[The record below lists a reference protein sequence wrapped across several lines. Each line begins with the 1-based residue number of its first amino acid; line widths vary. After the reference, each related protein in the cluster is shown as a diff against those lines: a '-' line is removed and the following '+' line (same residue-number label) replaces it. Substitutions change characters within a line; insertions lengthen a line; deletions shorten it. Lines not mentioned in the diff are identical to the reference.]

1 MANKKI
7 RKFSKTNR
15 RRLLIVFLFVLVCF
29 VCLIIRLVQINIADG
44 DTYEKNVLALLN
56 YDGQTIPYKR
66 GDITD
71 RNGTVLAT
79 SEKIY
84 NLVLD
89 PYVITHSTDEK
100 ASEYVAD
107 VLEKYFSIDQDTV
120 KSILSEKSNSRYVV
134 MKRKMTYDEKKPYDD
149 FLASEDKDDQK
160 IISAV
165 SSGIWFE
172 ENYQRMYPFSTLACD
187 LIGFTS
193 GDDIGLWGIESY
205 YDNMLSG
212 TDGRKYGYLNDDV
225 DLQKVTEEPQNGK
238 TIVSTI
244 DINIQRIAEKY
255 VSEFMNETG
264 AKNVAAL
271 VMNPNNGEILG
282 MASAPIFDLNN
293 PRDLTVSGYTEE
305 QLANMSD
312 EDLSKALY
320 TVWRNFCV
328 NDTYEPGSTV
338 KTMTVS
344 YALDQALVDP
354 DENFVCDGGQTYT
367 DGTFVS
373 CNSVHGDL
381 TLTESIVHSCN
392 DVMMQ
397 LSDRIGAANFI
408 QMQKLFGFGQ
418 LTGIDLPGEA
428 SCAATIYTADTM
440 GPVELWTSS
449 FGQGYN
455 TTMVQVASAFSSI
468 VNGGYYYKPHVVS
481 QIASDSGN
489 TIQVIDKTLMRT
501 TVSKT
506 TSEWM
511 KNALYQTVESGSGQP
526 AQVAGYR
533 IGGKTGTAEKVPRGT
548 KARLVSFIGAA
559 PIDDPQL
566 VVYVVV
572 DEANAEDQG
581 QSSFASTIAGKIFS
595 EALPYLQ
602 IFPTEEIPETESEES
617 DDNYSADDGADEA
630 DANEVDVN
638 DGTDE
643 GDNTDEEDNGDNV
656 SDNGDDG
663 SNDGQAVD
671 DGE

>member
-1 MANKKI
+1 MAKKKI

-44 DTYEKNVLALLN
+44 DTYEKNVLTLLN

-89 PYVITHSTDEK
+89 PYVITQSTDEK
-100 ASEYVAD
+100 ASEYVAE
-107 VLEKYFSIDQDTV
+107 VLEEYFSIDQATV
-120 KSILSEKSNSRYVV
+120 KKTLEEQPNSRYVV
-134 MKRKMTYDEKKPYDD
+134 LRRKMTYDEKKPYDD
-149 FLASEDKDDQK
+149 FLSSEDENDQK

-172 ENYQRMYPFSTLACD
+172 ESYQRMYPFSTLACD

-205 YDNMLSG
+205 YDKMLSG

-225 DLQKVTEEPQNGK
+225 DLQKVTEEPHNGK
-238 TIVSTI
+238 TIVSTV

-255 VSEFMNETG
+255 ISEFMQETG

-271 VMNPNNGEILG
+271 VMNPNNGEVLG
-282 MASAPIFDLNN
+282 MASAPVFDLNK
-293 PRDLTVSGYTEE
+293 PRDLTIAGYTED
-305 QLANMSD
+305 QIANMNDQDMSD
-312 EDLSKALY
+312 ALY
-320 TVWRNFCV
+320 QVWRNFCV

-373 CNSVHGDL
+373 CNSVHENL
-381 TLTESIVHSCN
+381 TLTGSIVHSCN

-397 LSDRIGAANFI
+397 LSDRIGAASFI

-481 QIASDSGN
+481 EIASDSGN

-501 TVSKT
+501 TVSNT

-572 DEANAEDQG
+572 DEANAEDRG

-602 IFPTEEIPETESEES
+602 IFPTEEVPETETDENY
-617 DDNYSADDGADEA
+617 DDYSADNEDEV
-630 DANEVDVN
+630 DANE
-638 DGTDE
+638 GADE
-643 GDNTDEEDNGDNV
+643 GDNMDEA
-656 SDNGDDG
+656 DNGDDG
-663 SNDGQAVD
+663 SDDGQAVD

>member
-1 MANKKI
+1 MAKKKI

-44 DTYEKNVLALLN
+44 DTYEKNVLTLLN

-89 PYVITHSTDEK
+89 PYVITQSTDEK
-100 ASEYVAD
+100 ASEYVAE
-107 VLEKYFSIDQDTV
+107 VLEEYFSIDQATV
-120 KSILSEKSNSRYVV
+120 KKTLEEQPNSRYVV
-134 MKRKMTYDEKKPYDD
+134 LRRKMTYDEKKPYDD
-149 FLASEDKDDQK
+149 FLSSEDENDQK

-172 ENYQRMYPFSTLACD
+172 ESYQRMYPFSTLACD

-205 YDNMLSG
+205 YDKMLSG

-225 DLQKVTEEPQNGK
+225 DLQKVTEEPHNGK
-238 TIVSTI
+238 TIVSTV

-255 VSEFMNETG
+255 ISEFMQETG

-271 VMNPNNGEILG
+271 VMNPNNGEVLG
-282 MASAPIFDLNN
+282 MASAPVFDLNK
-293 PRDLTVSGYTEE
+293 PRDLTIAGYTED
-305 QLANMSD
+305 QIANMNDQDMSN
-312 EDLSKALY
+312 ALY
-320 TVWRNFCV
+320 QVWRNFCV
-328 NDTYEPGSTV
+328 NDTYEPGSTA

-373 CNSVHGDL
+373 CNSVHENL
-381 TLTESIVHSCN
+381 TLTGSIVHSCN

-397 LSDRIGAANFI
+397 LSDRIGAASFI

-455 TTMVQVASAFSSI
+455 TIMVQVASAFSSI

-481 QIASDSGN
+481 EIASDSGN
-489 TIQVIDKTLMRT
+489 TIQMIDKTLMRT
-501 TVSKT
+501 TVSNT

-602 IFPTEEIPETESEES
+602 IFPTEEVPETETDENY
-617 DDNYSADDGADEA
+617 DGYSADNEDEV
-630 DANEVDVN
+630 DANE
-638 DGTDE
+638 GADE
-643 GDNTDEEDNGDNV
+643 GDNMDEA
-656 SDNGDDG
+656 DNGDDG
-663 SNDGQAVD
+663 SDDGQAVD

>member
-1 MANKKI
+1 MAKKKI

-44 DTYEKNVLALLN
+44 DTYEKNVLTLLN

-89 PYVITHSTDEK
+89 PYVITQSTDEK
-100 ASEYVAD
+100 ASEYVAE
-107 VLEKYFSIDQDTV
+107 VLEEYFSIDQATV
-120 KSILSEKSNSRYVV
+120 KKTLEEQPNSRYVV
-134 MKRKMTYDEKKPYDD
+134 LRRKMTYDEKKPYDD
-149 FLASEDKDDQK
+149 FLSSEDENDQK

-172 ENYQRMYPFSTLACD
+172 ESYQRMYPFSTLACD

-205 YDNMLSG
+205 YDKMLSG

-225 DLQKVTEEPQNGK
+225 DLQKVTEEPHNGK
-238 TIVSTI
+238 TIVSTV

-255 VSEFMNETG
+255 ISEFMQETG
-264 AKNVAAL
+264 AKKVAAL
-271 VMNPNNGEILG
+271 VMNPNNGEVLG
-282 MASAPIFDLNN
+282 MASAPVFDLNK
-293 PRDLTVSGYTEE
+293 PRDLTIAGYTED
-305 QLANMSD
+305 QIANMNDQDMSD
-312 EDLSKALY
+312 ALY
-320 TVWRNFCV
+320 QVWRNFCV

-373 CNSVHGDL
+373 CNSVHENL
-381 TLTESIVHSCN
+381 TLTGSIVHSCN

-397 LSDRIGAANFI
+397 LSDRIGAASFI

-481 QIASDSGN
+481 EIASDSGN

-501 TVSKT
+501 TVSNT

-581 QSSFASTIAGKIFS
+581 LSSFASTIAGKIFS

-602 IFPTEEIPETESEES
+602 IFPTEEVPETETDENY
-617 DDNYSADDGADEA
+617 DDYSADNEDEV
-630 DANEVDVN
+630 DANE
-638 DGTDE
+638 GADE
-643 GDNTDEEDNGDNV
+643 GDNMDEADNGDEG
-656 SDNGDDG
+656 SD
-663 SNDGQAVD
+663 DGQAVD

>member
-1 MANKKI
+1 M
-7 RKFSKTNR
+7 
-15 RRLLIVFLFVLVCF
+15 IVFLFVLVCF

-44 DTYEKNVLALLN
+44 DTYEKNVLTLLN

-89 PYVITHSTDEK
+89 PYVITQSTDEK
-100 ASEYVAD
+100 ASEYVAE
-107 VLEKYFSIDQDTV
+107 VLEEYFSIDQATV
-120 KSILSEKSNSRYVV
+120 KKTLEEQPNSRYVV
-134 MKRKMTYDEKKPYDD
+134 LRRKMTYDEKKPYDD
-149 FLASEDKDDQK
+149 FLSSEDENDQK

-172 ENYQRMYPFSTLACD
+172 ESYQRMYPFSTLACD

-193 GDDIGLWGIESY
+193 WDDIGLWGIESY
-205 YDNMLSG
+205 YDKMLSG

-225 DLQKVTEEPQNGK
+225 DLQKVTEEPHNGK
-238 TIVSTI
+238 TIVSTV

-255 VSEFMNETG
+255 ISEFMQETG

-271 VMNPNNGEILG
+271 VMNPNNGEVLG
-282 MASAPIFDLNN
+282 MANAPVFDLNK
-293 PRDLTVSGYTEE
+293 PRDLTIAGYTED
-305 QLANMSD
+305 QIANMNDQDMSD
-312 EDLSKALY
+312 ALY
-320 TVWRNFCV
+320 QVWRNFCV

-354 DENFVCDGGQTYT
+354 DENFVCDGCQTYT

-373 CNSVHGDL
+373 CNSVHENL
-381 TLTESIVHSCN
+381 TLTGSIVHSCN

-397 LSDRIGAANFI
+397 LSDRIGAASFI

-481 QIASDSGN
+481 EIASDSGN

-501 TVSKT
+501 TVSNT

-602 IFPTEEIPETESEES
+602 IFPTEEVSETETDENY
-617 DDNYSADDGADEA
+617 DDYSADNEDEV
-630 DANEVDVN
+630 DANE
-638 DGTDE
+638 GADE
-643 GDNTDEEDNGDNV
+643 GDNMDEA
-656 SDNGDDG
+656 DNGDDG
-663 SNDGQAVD
+663 SDDGQAVD

>member
-1 MANKKI
+1 MAKKKI

-44 DTYEKNVLALLN
+44 DTYEKNVLTLLN

-89 PYVITHSTDEK
+89 PYVITQSTDEK
-100 ASEYVAD
+100 ASEYVAE
-107 VLEKYFSIDQDTV
+107 VLEEYFSIDQATV
-120 KSILSEKSNSRYVV
+120 KKTLEEQPNSRYVV
-134 MKRKMTYDEKKPYDD
+134 LRRKMTYDEKKPYDD
-149 FLASEDKDDQK
+149 FLSSEDENDQK

-172 ENYQRMYPFSTLACD
+172 ESYQRMYPFSTLACD

-205 YDNMLSG
+205 YDKMLSG

-225 DLQKVTEEPQNGK
+225 DLQKVTEEPHNGK
-238 TIVSTI
+238 TIVSTV

-255 VSEFMNETG
+255 ISEFMQETG

-271 VMNPNNGEILG
+271 VMNPNNGEVLG
-282 MASAPIFDLNN
+282 MANAPVFDLNK
-293 PRDLTVSGYTEE
+293 PRDLTIAGYTED
-305 QLANMSD
+305 QIANMNDQDMSD
-312 EDLSKALY
+312 ALY
-320 TVWRNFCV
+320 QVWRNFCV

-373 CNSVHGDL
+373 CNSVHENL
-381 TLTESIVHSCN
+381 TLTGSIVHSCN

-397 LSDRIGAANFI
+397 LSDRIGAASFI

-428 SCAATIYTADTM
+428 SCAATIYTADMM

-481 QIASDSGN
+481 EIASDSGN

-501 TVSKT
+501 TVSNT

-602 IFPTEEIPETESEES
+602 IFPTEEVSETETDENY
-617 DDNYSADDGADEA
+617 DDYSADNEDEV
-630 DANEVDVN
+630 DANE
-638 DGTDE
+638 GADE
-643 GDNTDEEDNGDNV
+643 GDNMDEA
-656 SDNGDDG
+656 DNGDDG
-663 SNDGQAVD
+663 SDDGQAVD

>member
-1 MANKKI
+1 MAKKKI

-44 DTYEKNVLALLN
+44 DTYEKNVLTLLN

-89 PYVITHSTDEK
+89 PYVITQSTDEK
-100 ASEYVAD
+100 ASEYVAE
-107 VLEKYFSIDQDTV
+107 VLEEYFSIDQATV
-120 KSILSEKSNSRYVV
+120 KKTLEEQPNSRYVV
-134 MKRKMTYDEKKPYDD
+134 LRRKMTYDEKKPYDD
-149 FLASEDKDDQK
+149 FLSSEDENDQK

-172 ENYQRMYPFSTLACD
+172 ESYQRMYPFSTLACD

-205 YDNMLSG
+205 YDKMLSG

-225 DLQKVTEEPQNGK
+225 DLQKVTEEPHNGK
-238 TIVSTI
+238 TIVSTV

-255 VSEFMNETG
+255 ISEFMQETG

-271 VMNPNNGEILG
+271 VMNPNNGEVLG
-282 MASAPIFDLNN
+282 MASAPVFDLNK
-293 PRDLTVSGYTEE
+293 PRDLTIAGYTED
-305 QLANMSD
+305 QIANMNDQDMSD
-312 EDLSKALY
+312 ALY
-320 TVWRNFCV
+320 QVWRNFCV

-373 CNSVHGDL
+373 CNSVHENL
-381 TLTESIVHSCN
+381 TLTGSIVHSCN

-397 LSDRIGAANFI
+397 LSDRIGAASFI

-481 QIASDSGN
+481 EIASDSGN
-489 TIQVIDKTLMRT
+489 TIQMIDKTLMRT
-501 TVSKT
+501 TVSNT

-572 DEANAEDQG
+572 DEVNAEDQG

-602 IFPTEEIPETESEES
+602 IFPTEEVPETETDENY
-617 DDNYSADDGADEA
+617 DGYSADNEDEV
-630 DANEVDVN
+630 DANE
-638 DGTDE
+638 GADE
-643 GDNTDEEDNGDNV
+643 GDNMDEA
-656 SDNGDDG
+656 DNGDDG
-663 SNDGQAVD
+663 SDDGQAVD

>member
-1 MANKKI
+1 M
-7 RKFSKTNR
+7 
-15 RRLLIVFLFVLVCF
+15 FLFVLVCF

-44 DTYEKNVLALLN
+44 DTYEKNVLTLLN

-89 PYVITHSTDEK
+89 PYVITQSTDEK
-100 ASEYVAD
+100 ASEYVAE
-107 VLEKYFSIDQDTV
+107 VLEEYFSIDQATV
-120 KSILSEKSNSRYVV
+120 KKTLEEQPNSRYVV
-134 MKRKMTYDEKKPYDD
+134 LRRKMTYDEKKPYDD
-149 FLASEDKDDQK
+149 FLSSEDENDQK

-172 ENYQRMYPFSTLACD
+172 ESYQRMYPFSTLACD

-205 YDNMLSG
+205 YDKMLSG

-225 DLQKVTEEPQNGK
+225 DLQKITEEPHNGK
-238 TIVSTI
+238 TIVSTV

-255 VSEFMNETG
+255 ISEFMQETG

-271 VMNPNNGEILG
+271 VMNPNNGEVLG
-282 MASAPIFDLNN
+282 MANAPVFDLNK
-293 PRDLTVSGYTEE
+293 PRDLTIAGYTED
-305 QLANMSD
+305 QIANMNDQDMSD
-312 EDLSKALY
+312 ALY
-320 TVWRNFCV
+320 QVWRNFCV

-373 CNSVHGDL
+373 CNSVHENL
-381 TLTESIVHSCN
+381 TLTGSIVHSCN

-397 LSDRIGAANFI
+397 LSDRIGAASFI

-481 QIASDSGN
+481 EIASDSGN

-501 TVSKT
+501 TVSNT

-602 IFPTEEIPETESEES
+602 IFPTEEVSETETDENY
-617 DDNYSADDGADEA
+617 DDYSADNEDEV
-630 DANEVDVN
+630 DANE
-638 DGTDE
+638 GADE
-643 GDNTDEEDNGDNV
+643 GDNMDEA
-656 SDNGDDG
+656 DNGDDG
-663 SNDGQAVD
+663 SDDGQAVD

>member
-1 MANKKI
+1 MAKKKI

-44 DTYEKNVLALLN
+44 DTYEKNVLTLLN

-89 PYVITHSTDEK
+89 PYVITQSTDEK
-100 ASEYVAD
+100 ASEYVAE
-107 VLEKYFSIDQDTV
+107 VLEEYFSIDQATV
-120 KSILSEKSNSRYVV
+120 KKTLEEQPNSRYVV
-134 MKRKMTYDEKKPYDD
+134 LRRKMTYDEKKPYDD
-149 FLASEDKDDQK
+149 FLSSEDENDQK

-172 ENYQRMYPFSTLACD
+172 ESYQRMYPFSTLACD

-205 YDNMLSG
+205 YDKMLSG

-225 DLQKVTEEPQNGK
+225 DLQKVTEEPHNGK
-238 TIVSTI
+238 TIVSTV

-255 VSEFMNETG
+255 ISEFMQETG

-271 VMNPNNGEILG
+271 VMNPNNGEVLG
-282 MASAPIFDLNN
+282 MASAPVFNLNK
-293 PRDLTVSGYTEE
+293 PRDLTIAGYTED
-305 QLANMSD
+305 QIANMNDQDMSD
-312 EDLSKALY
+312 ALY
-320 TVWRNFCV
+320 QVWRNFCV

-373 CNSVHGDL
+373 CNSVHENL
-381 TLTESIVHSCN
+381 TLTGSIVHSCN

-397 LSDRIGAANFI
+397 LSDRIGAASFI

-481 QIASDSGN
+481 EIASDSGN

-501 TVSKT
+501 TVSNT

-602 IFPTEEIPETESEES
+602 IFPTEEVPETETDENY
-617 DDNYSADDGADEA
+617 DDYSADNEDEV
-630 DANEVDVN
+630 DANE
-638 DGTDE
+638 GADE
-643 GDNTDEEDNGDNV
+643 GDNMDEA
-656 SDNGDDG
+656 DNGDDG
-663 SNDGQAVD
+663 SDDGQAVD

>member
-1 MANKKI
+1 MAKKKI

-44 DTYEKNVLALLN
+44 DTYEKNVLTLLN

-89 PYVITHSTDEK
+89 PYVITQSTDEK
-100 ASEYVAD
+100 ASEYVAE
-107 VLEKYFSIDQDTV
+107 VLEEYFSIDQATV
-120 KSILSEKSNSRYVV
+120 KKTLEEQPNSRYVV
-134 MKRKMTYDEKKPYDD
+134 LRRKMTYDEKKPYDD
-149 FLASEDKDDQK
+149 FLSSEDENDQK

-172 ENYQRMYPFSTLACD
+172 ESYQRMYPFSTLACD

-205 YDNMLSG
+205 YDKMLSG

-225 DLQKVTEEPQNGK
+225 DLQKVTEEPHNGK
-238 TIVSTI
+238 TIVSTV

-255 VSEFMNETG
+255 ISEFMQETG

-271 VMNPNNGEILG
+271 VMNPNNGEVLG
-282 MASAPIFDLNN
+282 MASAPVFDLNK
-293 PRDLTVSGYTEE
+293 PRDLTIAGYTED
-305 QLANMSD
+305 QIANMNDQDMSD
-312 EDLSKALY
+312 ALY
-320 TVWRNFCV
+320 QVWRNFCV

-373 CNSVHGDL
+373 CNSVHENL
-381 TLTESIVHSCN
+381 TLTGSIVHSCN
-392 DVMMQ
+392 DVMLQ
-397 LSDRIGAANFI
+397 LSDRIGAASFI

-481 QIASDSGN
+481 EIASDSGN
-489 TIQVIDKTLMRT
+489 TIQMIDKTLMRT
-501 TVSKT
+501 TVSNT

-602 IFPTEEIPETESEES
+602 IFPTEEVPETETDENY
-617 DDNYSADDGADEA
+617 DGYSADNEDEV
-630 DANEVDVN
+630 DANE
-638 DGTDE
+638 GADE
-643 GDNTDEEDNGDNV
+643 GDNMDEA
-656 SDNGDDG
+656 DNGDDG
-663 SNDGQAVD
+663 SDDGQAVD

>member
-1 MANKKI
+1 M
-7 RKFSKTNR
+7 
-15 RRLLIVFLFVLVCF
+15 IVFLFVLVCF

-44 DTYEKNVLALLN
+44 DTYEKNVLTLLN

-89 PYVITHSTDEK
+89 PYVITQSTDEK
-100 ASEYVAD
+100 ASEYVAE
-107 VLEKYFSIDQDTV
+107 VLEEYFSIDQATV
-120 KSILSEKSNSRYVV
+120 KKTLEEQPNSRYVV
-134 MKRKMTYDEKKPYDD
+134 LRRKMTYDEKKPYDD
-149 FLASEDKDDQK
+149 FLSSEDENDQK

-172 ENYQRMYPFSTLACD
+172 ESYQRMYPFSTLACD

-205 YDNMLSG
+205 YDKMLSG

-225 DLQKVTEEPQNGK
+225 DLQKVTEEPHNGK
-238 TIVSTI
+238 TIVSTV

-255 VSEFMNETG
+255 ISEFMQETG

-271 VMNPNNGEILG
+271 VMNPNNGEVLG
-282 MASAPIFDLNN
+282 MASAPVFDLNK
-293 PRDLTVSGYTEE
+293 PRDLTIAGYTED
-305 QLANMSD
+305 QIANMNDQDMSD
-312 EDLSKALY
+312 ALY
-320 TVWRNFCV
+320 QVWRNFCV

-373 CNSVHGDL
+373 CNSVHENL
-381 TLTESIVHSCN
+381 TLTGSIVHSCN

-397 LSDRIGAANFI
+397 LSDRIGAASFI

-481 QIASDSGN
+481 EIASDSGN
-489 TIQVIDKTLMRT
+489 TIQMIDKTLMRT
-501 TVSKT
+501 TVSNT
-506 TSEWM
+506 TFEWM

-602 IFPTEEIPETESEES
+602 IFPTEEVPETETDENY
-617 DDNYSADDGADEA
+617 DDYSADNEDEV
-630 DANEVDVN
+630 DANE
-638 DGTDE
+638 GADE
-643 GDNTDEEDNGDNV
+643 GDNMDEA
-656 SDNGDDG
+656 DNGDDG
-663 SNDGQAVD
+663 SDDGQAVD

>member
-1 MANKKI
+1 M
-7 RKFSKTNR
+7 
-15 RRLLIVFLFVLVCF
+15 IVFLFVLVCF

-44 DTYEKNVLALLN
+44 DTYEKNVLTLLN

-89 PYVITHSTDEK
+89 PYVITQSTDEK
-100 ASEYVAD
+100 ASEYVAE
-107 VLEKYFSIDQDTV
+107 VLEEYFSIDQATV
-120 KSILSEKSNSRYVV
+120 KKTLEEQPNSRYVV
-134 MKRKMTYDEKKPYDD
+134 LRRKMTYDEKKPYDD
-149 FLASEDKDDQK
+149 FLSSEDENDQK

-172 ENYQRMYPFSTLACD
+172 ESYQRMYPFSTLACD

-205 YDNMLSG
+205 YDKMLSG

-225 DLQKVTEEPQNGK
+225 DLQKVTEEPHNGK
-238 TIVSTI
+238 TIVSTV

-255 VSEFMNETG
+255 ISEFMQETG

-271 VMNPNNGEILG
+271 VMNPNNGEVLG
-282 MASAPIFDLNN
+282 MANAPVFDLNK
-293 PRDLTVSGYTEE
+293 PRDLTIAGYTED
-305 QLANMSD
+305 QIANMNDQDMSD
-312 EDLSKALY
+312 ALY
-320 TVWRNFCV
+320 QVWRNFCV

-373 CNSVHGDL
+373 CNSVHENL
-381 TLTESIVHSCN
+381 TLTGSIVHSCN

-397 LSDRIGAANFI
+397 LSDRIGAASFI

-481 QIASDSGN
+481 EIASDSGN

-501 TVSKT
+501 TVSNT

-602 IFPTEEIPETESEES
+602 IFPTEEVSETETDENY
-617 DDNYSADDGADEA
+617 DDYSADNEDEV
-630 DANEVDVN
+630 DANE
-638 DGTDE
+638 GADE
-643 GDNTDEEDNGDNV
+643 GDNMDEA
-656 SDNGDDG
+656 DNGDDG
-663 SNDGQAVD
+663 SDDGQAVD

>member
-1 MANKKI
+1 MAKKKI

-29 VCLIIRLVQINIADG
+29 VCLIIRLVQIDIADG
-44 DTYEKNVLALLN
+44 DTYEKNVLTLLN

-89 PYVITHSTDEK
+89 PYVITQSTDEK
-100 ASEYVAD
+100 ASEYAAE
-107 VLEKYFSIDQDTV
+107 VLEEYFSIDQATV
-120 KSILSEKSNSRYVV
+120 KKTLEEQPNSRYVV
-134 MKRKMTYDEKKPYDD
+134 LRRKMTYDEKKPYDD
-149 FLASEDKDDQK
+149 FLSSEDENDQK

-172 ENYQRMYPFSTLACD
+172 ESYQRMYPFSTLACD

-205 YDNMLSG
+205 YDKMLSG

-225 DLQKVTEEPQNGK
+225 DLQKVTEEPHNGK
-238 TIVSTI
+238 TIVSTV

-255 VSEFMNETG
+255 ISEFMQETG

-271 VMNPNNGEILG
+271 VMNPNNGEVLG
-282 MASAPIFDLNN
+282 MASAPVFDLNK
-293 PRDLTVSGYTEE
+293 PRDLTIAGYTED
-305 QLANMSD
+305 QIANMNDQDMSD
-312 EDLSKALY
+312 ALY
-320 TVWRNFCV
+320 QVWRNFCV

-373 CNSVHGDL
+373 CNSVHENL
-381 TLTESIVHSCN
+381 TLTGSIVHSCN

-397 LSDRIGAANFI
+397 LSDRIGAASFI

-481 QIASDSGN
+481 EIASDSGN

-511 KNALYQTVESGSGQP
+511 KNALYQTVESVSGQP

-602 IFPTEEIPETESEES
+602 IFPTEEVPETETDENY
-617 DDNYSADDGADEA
+617 DDYSADNEDEV
-630 DANEVDVN
+630 DANE
-638 DGTDE
+638 GADE
-643 GDNTDEEDNGDNV
+643 GDNMDEA
-656 SDNGDDG
+656 DNGDDG
-663 SNDGQAVD
+663 SDDGQAVD

>member
-1 MANKKI
+1 MAKKKI

-44 DTYEKNVLALLN
+44 DTYEKNVLTLLN

-89 PYVITHSTDEK
+89 PYVITQSTDEK
-100 ASEYVAD
+100 VSEYVAE
-107 VLEKYFSIDQDTV
+107 VLEEYFSIDQATV
-120 KSILSEKSNSRYVV
+120 KKTLEEQPNSRYVV
-134 MKRKMTYDEKKPYDD
+134 LRRKMTYDEKKPYDD
-149 FLASEDKDDQK
+149 FLSSEDENDQK

-172 ENYQRMYPFSTLACD
+172 ESYQRMYPFSTLACD

-205 YDNMLSG
+205 YDKMLSG

-225 DLQKVTEEPQNGK
+225 DLQKVTEEPHNGK
-238 TIVSTI
+238 TIVSTV

-255 VSEFMNETG
+255 ISEFMQETG

-271 VMNPNNGEILG
+271 VMNPNNGEVLG
-282 MASAPIFDLNN
+282 MASAPVFDLNK
-293 PRDLTVSGYTEE
+293 PRDLTIAGYTED
-305 QLANMSD
+305 QIANMNDQDMSD
-312 EDLSKALY
+312 ALY
-320 TVWRNFCV
+320 QVWRNFCV

-373 CNSVHGDL
+373 CNSVHENL
-381 TLTESIVHSCN
+381 TLTGSIVHSCN

-397 LSDRIGAANFI
+397 LSDRIGAASFI

-481 QIASDSGN
+481 EIASDSGN
-489 TIQVIDKTLMRT
+489 TIQMIDKTLMRT
-501 TVSKT
+501 TVSNT

-602 IFPTEEIPETESEES
+602 IFPTEEVPETETDENY
-617 DDNYSADDGADEA
+617 DGYSADNEDEV
-630 DANEVDVN
+630 DANE
-638 DGTDE
+638 GADE
-643 GDNTDEEDNGDNV
+643 GDNMDEA
-656 SDNGDDG
+656 DNGDDG
-663 SNDGQAVD
+663 SDDGQAVD

>member
-1 MANKKI
+1 MAKKKI

-44 DTYEKNVLALLN
+44 DTYEKNVLTLLN

-89 PYVITHSTDEK
+89 PYVITQSTDEK
-100 ASEYVAD
+100 ASEYVAE
-107 VLEKYFSIDQDTV
+107 VLEEYFSIDQATV
-120 KSILSEKSNSRYVV
+120 KKTLEEQPNSRYVV
-134 MKRKMTYDEKKPYDD
+134 LRRRKMTYDEKKPYDD
-149 FLASEDKDDQK
+149 FLSSEDENDQK

-172 ENYQRMYPFSTLACD
+172 ESYQRMYPFSTLACD

-205 YDNMLSG
+205 YDKMLSG

-225 DLQKVTEEPQNGK
+225 DLQKVTEEPHNGK
-238 TIVSTI
+238 TIVSTV

-255 VSEFMNETG
+255 ISEFMQETG

-271 VMNPNNGEILG
+271 VMNPNNGEVLG
-282 MASAPIFDLNN
+282 MASAPVFDLNK
-293 PRDLTVSGYTEE
+293 PRDLTIAGYTED
-305 QLANMSD
+305 QIANMNDQDMSN
-312 EDLSKALY
+312 ALY
-320 TVWRNFCV
+320 QVWRNFCV
-328 NDTYEPGSTV
+328 NDTYEPGSTA

-373 CNSVHGDL
+373 CNSVHENL
-381 TLTESIVHSCN
+381 TLTGSIVHSCN

-397 LSDRIGAANFI
+397 LSDRIGAASFI

-481 QIASDSGN
+481 EIASDSGN
-489 TIQVIDKTLMRT
+489 TIQMIDKTLMRT
-501 TVSKT
+501 TVSNT

-602 IFPTEEIPETESEES
+602 IFPTEEVPETETDENY
-617 DDNYSADDGADEA
+617 DGYSADNEDEV
-630 DANEVDVN
+630 DANE
-638 DGTDE
+638 GADE
-643 GDNTDEEDNGDNV
+643 GDNMDEA
-656 SDNGDDG
+656 DNGDDG
-663 SNDGQAVD
+663 SDDGQAVD

>member
-1 MANKKI
+1 MAKKKI

-44 DTYEKNVLALLN
+44 DTYEKNVLTLLN

-89 PYVITHSTDEK
+89 PYVITQSTDEK
-100 ASEYVAD
+100 ASEYAAE
-107 VLEKYFSIDQDTV
+107 VLEEYFSIDQATV
-120 KSILSEKSNSRYVV
+120 KKTLEEQPNSRYVV
-134 MKRKMTYDEKKPYDD
+134 LRRKMTYDEKKPYDD
-149 FLASEDKDDQK
+149 FLSSEDENDQK

-172 ENYQRMYPFSTLACD
+172 ESYQRMYPFSTVACD

-205 YDNMLSG
+205 YDKMLSG

-225 DLQKVTEEPQNGK
+225 DLQKVTEEPHNGK
-238 TIVSTI
+238 TIVSTV

-255 VSEFMNETG
+255 VSEFMQETG

-271 VMNPNNGEILG
+271 VMNPNNGEVLG
-282 MASAPIFDLNN
+282 MASAPVFDLNK
-293 PRDLTVSGYTEE
+293 PRDLTIAGYTED
-305 QLANMSD
+305 QIANMNDQDMSD
-312 EDLSKALY
+312 ALY
-320 TVWRNFCV
+320 QVWRNFCV

-373 CNSVHGDL
+373 CNSVHGNL
-381 TLTESIVHSCN
+381 TLTGSIVHSCN

-397 LSDRIGAANFI
+397 LSDRIGVASFI

-481 QIASDSGN
+481 EIASDSGN

-602 IFPTEEIPETESEES
+602 IFPTEEVPETETDENY
-617 DDNYSADDGADEA
+617 DGYSADNEDEV
-630 DANEVDVN
+630 DANE
-638 DGTDE
+638 GADE
-643 GDNTDEEDNGDNV
+643 GDNMDEADNGHDG
-656 SDNGDDG
+656 SDDG
-663 SNDGQAVD
+663 QVVD

>member
-1 MANKKI
+1 M
-7 RKFSKTNR
+7 
-15 RRLLIVFLFVLVCF
+15 IVFLFVLVCF

-44 DTYEKNVLALLN
+44 DTYEKNVLTLLN

-89 PYVITHSTDEK
+89 PYVITQSTDEK
-100 ASEYVAD
+100 ASEYVAE
-107 VLEKYFSIDQDTV
+107 VLEEYFSIDQATV
-120 KSILSEKSNSRYVV
+120 KKTLEEQPNSRYVV
-134 MKRKMTYDEKKPYDD
+134 LRRKMTYDEKKPYDD
-149 FLASEDKDDQK
+149 FLSSEDENDQK

-172 ENYQRMYPFSTLACD
+172 ESYQRMYPFSTLACD

-205 YDNMLSG
+205 YDKMLSG

-225 DLQKVTEEPQNGK
+225 DLQKVTEEPHNGK
-238 TIVSTI
+238 TIVSTV

-255 VSEFMNETG
+255 ISEFMQETG

-271 VMNPNNGEILG
+271 VMNPNNGEVLG
-282 MASAPIFDLNN
+282 MANAPVFDLNK
-293 PRDLTVSGYTEE
+293 PRDLTIAGYTED
-305 QLANMSD
+305 QIANMNDQDMSD
-312 EDLSKALY
+312 ALY
-320 TVWRNFCV
+320 QVWRNFCV

-373 CNSVHGDL
+373 CNSVHENL
-381 TLTESIVHSCN
+381 TLTGSIVHSCN

-397 LSDRIGAANFI
+397 LSDRIGAASFI

-481 QIASDSGN
+481 EIASDSGN

-501 TVSKT
+501 TVSNT

-533 IGGKTGTAEKVPRGT
+533 IGAKTGTAEKVPRGT

-602 IFPTEEIPETESEES
+602 IFPTEEVSETETDENY
-617 DDNYSADDGADEA
+617 DDYSADNEDEV
-630 DANEVDVN
+630 DANE
-638 DGTDE
+638 GADE
-643 GDNTDEEDNGDNV
+643 GDNMDEA
-656 SDNGDDG
+656 DNGDDG
-663 SNDGQAVD
+663 SDDGQAVD

>member
-1 MANKKI
+1 MAKKKI

-44 DTYEKNVLALLN
+44 DTYEKNVLTLLN

-89 PYVITHSTDEK
+89 PYVITQSTDEK
-100 ASEYVAD
+100 ASEYVAE
-107 VLEKYFSIDQDTV
+107 VLEEYFSIDQATV
-120 KSILSEKSNSRYVV
+120 KKTLEEQPNSRYVV
-134 MKRKMTYDEKKPYDD
+134 LRRKMTYDEKKPYDD
-149 FLASEDKDDQK
+149 FLSSEDENDQK

-172 ENYQRMYPFSTLACD
+172 ESYQRMYPFSTLACD

-205 YDNMLSG
+205 YDKMLSG

-225 DLQKVTEEPQNGK
+225 DLQKVTEEPHNGK
-238 TIVSTI
+238 TIVSTV

-255 VSEFMNETG
+255 ISEFMQETG

-271 VMNPNNGEILG
+271 VMNPNNGEVLG
-282 MASAPIFDLNN
+282 MASAPVFDLNK
-293 PRDLTVSGYTEE
+293 PRDLTIAGYTED
-305 QLANMSD
+305 QIANMNDQDMSD
-312 EDLSKALY
+312 ALY
-320 TVWRNFCV
+320 QVWHNFCV

-373 CNSVHGDL
+373 CNSVHENL
-381 TLTESIVHSCN
+381 TLTGSIVHSCN

-397 LSDRIGAANFI
+397 LSDRIGAASFI

-481 QIASDSGN
+481 EIASDSGN
-489 TIQVIDKTLMRT
+489 TIQMIDKTLMRT
-501 TVSKT
+501 TVSNT

-602 IFPTEEIPETESEES
+602 IFPTEEVPETETDENY
-617 DDNYSADDGADEA
+617 DGYSADNEDEV
-630 DANEVDVN
+630 DANE
-638 DGTDE
+638 GADE
-643 GDNTDEEDNGDNV
+643 GDNMDEA
-656 SDNGDDG
+656 DNGDDG
-663 SNDGQAVD
+663 SDDGQAVD

>member
-1 MANKKI
+1 M
-7 RKFSKTNR
+7 
-15 RRLLIVFLFVLVCF
+15 IVFLFVLVCF

-44 DTYEKNVLALLN
+44 DTYEKNVLTLLN

-89 PYVITHSTDEK
+89 PYVITQSTDEK
-100 ASEYVAD
+100 ASEYVAE
-107 VLEKYFSIDQDTV
+107 VLEEYFSIDQATV
-120 KSILSEKSNSRYVV
+120 KKTLEEQPNSRYVV
-134 MKRKMTYDEKKPYDD
+134 LRRKMTYDEKKPYDD
-149 FLASEDKDDQK
+149 FLSSEDENDQK

-172 ENYQRMYPFSTLACD
+172 ESYQRMYPFSTLACD

-205 YDNMLSG
+205 YDKMLSG

-225 DLQKVTEEPQNGK
+225 DLQKVTEEPHNGK
-238 TIVSTI
+238 TIVSTV

-255 VSEFMNETG
+255 ISEFMQETG

-271 VMNPNNGEILG
+271 VMNPNNGEVLG
-282 MASAPIFDLNN
+282 MANAPVFDLNK
-293 PRDLTVSGYTEE
+293 PRDLTIAGYTED
-305 QLANMSD
+305 QIANMNDQDMSD
-312 EDLSKALY
+312 ALY
-320 TVWRNFCV
+320 QVWRNFCV

-373 CNSVHGDL
+373 CNSVHENL
-381 TLTESIVHSCN
+381 TLTGSIVHSCN
-392 DVMMQ
+392 DVMIQ
-397 LSDRIGAANFI
+397 LSDRIGAASFI

-481 QIASDSGN
+481 EIASDSGN

-501 TVSKT
+501 TVSNT

-602 IFPTEEIPETESEES
+602 IFPTEEVSETETDENY
-617 DDNYSADDGADEA
+617 DDYSADNEDEV
-630 DANEVDVN
+630 DANE
-638 DGTDE
+638 GADE
-643 GDNTDEEDNGDNV
+643 GDNMDEA
-656 SDNGDDG
+656 DNGDDG
-663 SNDGQAVD
+663 SDDGQAVD

>member
-1 MANKKI
+1 MAKKKI

-44 DTYEKNVLALLN
+44 DTYEKNVLTLLN

-89 PYVITHSTDEK
+89 PYVITQSTDEK
-100 ASEYVAD
+100 ASEYVAE
-107 VLEKYFSIDQDTV
+107 VLEEYFSIDQATV
-120 KSILSEKSNSRYVV
+120 KKTLEEQPNSRYVV
-134 MKRKMTYDEKKPYDD
+134 LRRKMTYDEKKPYDD
-149 FLASEDKDDQK
+149 FLSSEDENDQK

-172 ENYQRMYPFSTLACD
+172 ESYQRMYPFSTLACD

-205 YDNMLSG
+205 YDKMLSG

-225 DLQKVTEEPQNGK
+225 DLQKVTEEPHNGK
-238 TIVSTI
+238 TIVSTV

-255 VSEFMNETG
+255 ISEFMQETG

-271 VMNPNNGEILG
+271 VMNPNNGEVLG
-282 MASAPIFDLNN
+282 MASAPVFDLNK
-293 PRDLTVSGYTEE
+293 PRDLTIAGYTED
-305 QLANMSD
+305 QIANMNDQDMSD
-312 EDLSKALY
+312 ALY
-320 TVWRNFCV
+320 QVWRNFCV

-373 CNSVHGDL
+373 CNSVHENL
-381 TLTESIVHSCN
+381 TLTGSIVHSCN
-392 DVMMQ
+392 DVMIQ
-397 LSDRIGAANFI
+397 LSDRIGAASFI

-481 QIASDSGN
+481 EIASDSGN

-501 TVSKT
+501 TVSNT

-602 IFPTEEIPETESEES
+602 IFPTEEVPETETDENY
-617 DDNYSADDGADEA
+617 DDYSADNEDEV
-630 DANEVDVN
+630 DANE
-638 DGTDE
+638 GADE
-643 GDNTDEEDNGDNV
+643 GDNMDEADNGDEG
-656 SDNGDDG
+656 SD
-663 SNDGQAVD
+663 DGQAVD

>member
-1 MANKKI
+1 MAKKKI

-44 DTYEKNVLALLN
+44 DTYEKNVLTLLN

-89 PYVITHSTDEK
+89 PYVITQSTDEK
-100 ASEYVAD
+100 ASEYVAE
-107 VLEKYFSIDQDTV
+107 VLEEYFSIDQATV
-120 KSILSEKSNSRYVV
+120 KKTLEEQPNSRYVV
-134 MKRKMTYDEKKPYDD
+134 LRRKMTYDEKKPYDD
-149 FLASEDKDDQK
+149 FLSSEDENDQK

-172 ENYQRMYPFSTLACD
+172 ESYQRMYPFSTLACD

-193 GDDIGLWGIESY
+193 GDDIGMWGIESY
-205 YDNMLSG
+205 YDKMLSG

-225 DLQKVTEEPQNGK
+225 DLQKVTEEPHNGK
-238 TIVSTI
+238 TIVSTV

-255 VSEFMNETG
+255 ISEFMQETG

-271 VMNPNNGEILG
+271 VMNPNNGEVLG
-282 MASAPIFDLNN
+282 MASAPVFDLNK
-293 PRDLTVSGYTEE
+293 PRDLTIAGYTED
-305 QLANMSD
+305 QIANMNDQDMSD
-312 EDLSKALY
+312 ALY
-320 TVWRNFCV
+320 QVWRNFCV

-373 CNSVHGDL
+373 CNSVHENL
-381 TLTESIVHSCN
+381 TLTGSIVHSCN

-397 LSDRIGAANFI
+397 LSDRIGAASFI

-481 QIASDSGN
+481 EIASDSGN

-501 TVSKT
+501 TVSNT

-581 QSSFASTIAGKIFS
+581 LSSFASTIAGKIFS

-602 IFPTEEIPETESEES
+602 IFPTEEVPETETDENY
-617 DDNYSADDGADEA
+617 DDYSADNEDEV
-630 DANEVDVN
+630 DANE
-638 DGTDE
+638 GADE
-643 GDNTDEEDNGDNV
+643 GDNMDEADNGDEG
-656 SDNGDDG
+656 SD
-663 SNDGQAVD
+663 DGQAVD